1 MTQEQYKWL
10 KDNGYDPTV
19 HDVDDQGNIF
29 ENPIN
34 QPQQKEVMSPLRAGL
49 TSFAGNL
56 LPSAAGLYAGAQTGA
71 LGGSM
76 FGLPGT
82 IIGGI
87 GGGLAGGYGAG
98 KLQEKALEEFA
109 PGAAEEIAR
118 AQRDQPV
125 ASYAGGFLPNALALK
140 PSFGGIKGLAA
151 PLMGMEKEAARA
163 AFTPAAL
170 NVGANVAGSTAGQ
183 LLDMSQ
189 GGEFSAPRFAADVAL
204 GSIFSDPNK
213 LGRKFGLQAL
223 KPDVAAPEQ
232 AMDLGA
238 LRTANT
244 EAREAARVA
253 GETED
258 ARIMDQT
265 RGQMAAG
272 GMTGREV
279 EMFKTRPE
287 MEWWKQPEAA
297 RINDIQNVAKQVK
310 QRMPKGMAAELAGLP
325 EVYDVVQNPEKF
337 PAFLANSLETALDAA
352 HERGVQNKFLSP
364 EDLAMQE
371 KSLARR
377 SGRDLPTETPLSDV
391 TEAYKN
397 YRRNVKE
404 REEVSQRFM
413 GAEERA
419 DIARMDETKRKLATQ
434 KASPEYRGE
443 QMGAFRE
450 GAEAFTPEGGSR
462 VAPKGWPP
470 EVARPTRA
478 AVTTEEILGRQSQA
492 AKADEGI
499 SLEQA
504 LKPTPAEVAKADKIQ
519 ADIARVF
526 AKRDAVELRK
536 LQDLDAAQ
544 ALNEEAAARLQSL
557 QAKSSFAES
566 LTKESAPDIAQA
578 KQELADARAI
588 ADDLYSRLQSA
599 GGKGLLNQADLD
611 AATKL
616 AAQRGLRIVP
626 ATPEQQAKGIRGAYV
641 VNENGE
647 RVIYINPLA
656 ATADTAIH
664 EIGHDVF
671 KTSPNERMSRSLM
684 DTAEGSEAY
693 KREYEARIK
702 EGKNE
707 QQARDIALEEGLV
720 QAFGEAYPN
729 AKPGE
734 IRQWFNALKS
744 SVKSMV
750 GMKLSPEDALAWMHY
765 ATTEAVPWKG
775 VAAVKTGDVG
785 EERMQRALESDAA
798 YLKAVESGDMETAQ
812 RMVNEAAK
820 AAGYNEGPL
829 YHVGQSSWTE
839 ADRPVY
845 TQDSKELADK
855 FLKSLRRDYP
865 EAQAMKLYAQME
877 NPALQ
882 GRDIE
887 RSSFLTSSELGKEQ
901 LSEAMGKGFDSVK
914 GYYAGL
920 GVPEY
925 LTTKPNQ
932 IKLADPVTR
941 DNAGN
946 VIPLSE
952 RFNKQSNDIR
962 YQRAQQETPEFKNW
976 FGESKV
982 VDAEGK
988 PLVMYHGTR
997 SPQDFNTFRTDS
1009 GHNYGPGAYFTPEA
1023 RRASGYA
1030 GEQEG
1035 ARVYSTYV
1043 SVEKPYTVQ
1052 SDATI
1057 QDLGYKLRQDPAN
1070 DALIQKLLQKY
1081 NSTDKNILGNAEVGN
1096 AWLREQGYD
1105 GIIKQRNRYTED
1117 GYVPEVVEVVAFNPE
1132 QVKSATANK
1141 GTFDPLNKDIR
1152 YQRSVLEKI
1161 QTPSEMDAL
1170 IKQGGPFE
1178 RVGSTIRDA
1187 SNTRDYKQGEWSSKY
1202 SLATK
1207 LRPEDQVR
1215 LFNHLA
1221 QEFDAGVRS
1230 NPAAELKPA
1239 YDQLRNE
1246 YLPAI
1251 VNDYNA
1257 QGFTVRD
1264 TAGQR
1269 ARGTNPTYIPLH
1281 AIADEVK
1288 AILTTKQGSPEYTK
1302 LENDFK
1308 QWNTQLRQA
1317 DGATLQEA
1325 QRYANDKFEEKL
1337 QITAKT
1343 PGIESGIP
1351 FSGARKPE
1359 GYPLPPTWR
1368 SDDLIG
1374 NLDNYTK
1381 RSATDFAYQKHVE
1394 SSPEA
1399 MAALGAKTMVN
1410 NQPIPANIL
1419 ASTPS
1424 VINNDSVQSVLREYR
1439 GTPAQKTD
1447 GMLAGIGRSVSAA
1460 TIGPVSKVGDIG
1472 TSLIKGLV
1480 YMPAGEYTSGLV
1492 DFTNRLGDWAA
1503 LKERSYASGL
1513 NKRDAAQNM
1522 RQVLGIAEDSVGF
1535 MDKVARVISKG
1546 TGLNQ
1551 LESVARTVAQA
1562 WGETVVKYNKTLALG
1577 GDKSALKML
1586 DTMSPDWRTRSDAD
1600 LAAQV
1605 GRLLQGSY
1613 DMRQLPASV
1622 LEGAAAPYLTWS
1634 KWSIGQYDSFVKYA
1648 IKPAMQG
1655 NVKPLIGQMLIGV
1668 LGGGAVG
1675 AVQEWLNNREG
1686 KDISWNELESW
1697 MQQNQG
1703 QLGADGGQLL
1713 AQKLLTMTQKLGTF
1727 GFAGDIA
1734 KMSLDA
1740 ASGGSAQGVAT
1751 MPALDAI
1758 YDVSKRAAA
1767 AAKALDDGEDFGL
1780 VMQALLKDS
1789 VIGHMQVARVARNWL
1804 DEDENMRYDDRRRR
1818 RLYDELIGAPS
1829 KGGAF
1834 AVNYS
1839 NLSERKFERG
1849 EITPKTGEEAM
1860 SLVSRARTEATSP
1873 EDYASRIRKL
1883 KTSQNAIMPSMERQ
1897 PMKAARYL
1905 NFVEG
1910 AETGK
1915 GSETMR
1921 RYMIRE
1927 NEDAYRKSLI
1937 EGLSGIR

>member
-34 QPQQKEVMSPLRAGL
+34 APAQQKMSPLRAAG
-49 TSFAGNL
+49 TSFLGNL

-82 IIGGI
+82 VIGGI
-87 GGGLAGGYGAG
+87 GGGLLGGYGAG
-98 KLQEKALEEFA
+98 KLQEAALEEFA
-109 PGAAEEIAR
+109 PSAIEEMSR
-118 AQRDQPV
+118 AQTDQPV
-125 ASYAGGFLPNALALK
+125 ASYLGGFAPNALAMR

-151 PLMGMEKEAARA
+151 PLMGMEKGAMRA
-163 AFTPAAL
+163 AFAPAAA
-170 NVGANVAGSTAGQ
+170 NVGVNVAGSTAGQ
-183 LLDMSQ
+183 LVDISQ
-189 GGEFSAPRFAADVAL
+189 GGEFSVPRFAADVAL
-204 GSIFSDPNK
+204 GSLFADPTK
-213 LGRKFGLQAL
+213 LGRKFGLTPL

-238 LRTANT
+238 IRKD
-244 EAREAARVA
+244 AAAV
-253 GETED
+253 E
-258 ARIMDQT
+258 
-265 RGQMAAG
+265 
-272 GMTGREV
+272 GMTPSEV

-287 MEWWKQPEAA
+287 MEWWKQPEAT
-297 RINDIQNVAKQVK
+297 RISDIEKIAKDIK

-325 EVYDVVQNPEKF
+325 EVYEVIQDPKKF
-337 PAFLANSLETALDAA
+337 PDFLANSLKTALDAA

-364 EDLAMQE
+364 E
-371 KSLARR
+371 
-377 SGRDLPTETPLSDV
+377 
-391 TEAYKN
+391 
-397 YRRNVKE
+397 
-404 REEVSQRFM
+404 
-413 GAEERA
+413 ERA
-419 DIARMDETKRKLATQ
+419 DIARMDESKSALAAQ
-434 KASPEYRGE
+434 KGTPEYRGE
-443 QMGAFRE
+443 QMGALRE

-462 VAPKGWPP
+462 VAPESWTP

-478 AVTTEEILGRQSQA
+478 AVTTEEILGRTSQA
-492 AKADEGI
+492 AKPVDEGV

-504 LKPTPAEVAKADKIQ
+504 LKPTPEEVAKAEKIQ
-519 ADIARVF
+519 ADNARVE
-526 AKRDAVELRK
+526 AEQNASEIRK
-536 LQDLDAAQ
+536 MQDLDAAQ
-544 ALNEEAAARLQSL
+544 ALSDEAAARLQSL
-557 QAKSSFAES
+557 QARQSELLKLAERAPS
-566 LTKESAPDIAQA
+566 VVRKGVREQGAPDIAQA

-729 AKPGE
+729 VKPGE

-785 EERMQRALESDAA
+785 GDERMQRPVDEQAINQMIGESVSDNIKPLVEAIN
-798 YLKAVESGDMETAQ
+798 LKYEDIINSTGMMPEMKSSLGNYIQQVVQENPSAFDYFRYKVGDKTFANKEIGQ
-812 RMVNEAAK
+812 LRGVNEAVKESLLTGKTIELSESAANNYK
-820 AAGYNEGPL
+820 AMA
-829 YHVGQSSWTE
+829 
-839 ADRPVY
+839 
-845 TQDSKELADK
+845 QDVIKTMRELNVDNNK
-855 FLKSLRRDYP
+855 VS
-865 EAQAMKLYAQME
+865 
-877 NPALQ
+877 N
-882 GRDIE
+882 I
-887 RSSFLTSSELGKEQ
+887 EQ
-901 LSEAMGKGFDSVK
+901 LLNVLVNRKIQNDPNIIQQNENVK
-914 GYYAGL
+914 RWSDPAFRQQQ
-920 GVPEY
+920 
-925 LTTKPNQ
+925 N
-932 IKLADPVTR
+932 ADYKKY
-941 DNAGN
+941 N
-946 VIPLSE
+946 
-952 RFNKQSNDIR
+952 
-962 YQRAQQETPEFKNW
+962 YQRAVQEL
-976 FGESKV
+976 
-982 VDAEGK
+982 AE
-988 PLVMYHGTR
+988 L
-997 SPQDFNTFRTDS
+997 
-1009 GHNYGPGAYFTPEA
+1009 
-1023 RRASGYA
+1023 
-1030 GEQEG
+1030 EG
-1035 ARVYSTYV
+1035 QLP
-1043 SVEKPYTVQ
+1043 K
-1052 SDATI
+1052 
-1057 QDLGYKLRQDPAN
+1057 K
-1070 DALIQKLLQKY
+1070 
-1081 NSTDKNILGNAEVGN
+1081 
-1096 AWLREQGYD
+1096 
-1105 GIIKQRNRYTED
+1105 
-1117 GYVPEVVEVVAFNPE
+1117 
-1132 QVKSATANK
+1132 
-1141 GTFDPLNKDIR
+1141 TFDPSNPDIR

-1337 QITAKT
+1337 RITAKT

-1419 ASTPS
+1419 ASVTP

-1439 GTPAQKTD
+1439 GTPAQKND

-1460 TIGPVSKVGDIG
+1460 TIGPISKVGDIG

-1577 GDKSALKML
+1577 GDKSALQML

-1648 IKPAMQG
+1648 IQPAMQG

-1686 KDISWNELESW
+1686 RDVNWNELESW

-1713 AQKLLTMTQKLGTF
+1713 AQKLLTMAQKLGTF

-1789 VIGHMQVARVARNWL
+1789 VVGHMQVARVARNWL

-1839 NLSERKFERG
+1839 NLAERAFERG
-1849 EITPKTGEEAM
+1849 EITEKTGEEAF
-1860 SLVSRARTEATSP
+1860 SLVSRARTEATSG

-1883 KTSQNAIMPSMERQ
+1883 KTSQNQIMPSLERQ

-1905 NFVEG
+1905 GFVEG
-1910 AETGK
+1910 AEPGK
-1915 GSETMR
+1915 GSETLK
-1921 RYMIRE
+1921 RYYTRQ
-1927 NEDAYRKSLI
+1927 NEDKYRKSLI
-1937 EGLSGIR
+1937 EGMSGIR

>member
-10 KDNGYDPTV
+10 QDNGYDPTV
-19 HDVDDQGNIF
+19 YDVDDQGNIF
-29 ENPIN
+29 DNPIN

-82 IIGGI
+82 VIGGI
-87 GGGLAGGYGAG
+87 GGGLLGGYGAG
-98 KLQEKALEEFA
+98 KLQEAALEEFA
-109 PGAAEEIAR
+109 PSAIEEMSR
-118 AQRDQPV
+118 AQTDQPV
-125 ASYAGGFLPNALALK
+125 ASYLGGFAPNALAMR

-151 PLMGMEKEAARA
+151 PAMGMSKQATRA
-163 AFTPAAL
+163 AFAPAVA
-170 NVGANVAGSTAGQ
+170 NVGVNVAGSTAGQ

-189 GGEFSAPRFAADVAL
+189 GGEFSVPRFAADVAL
-204 GSIFSDPNK
+204 GSLFADPTK
-213 LGRKFGLQAL
+213 LGRKFGLTPL

-238 LRTANT
+238 IRKD
-244 EAREAARVA
+244 AAAV
-253 GETED
+253 E
-258 ARIMDQT
+258 
-265 RGQMAAG
+265 
-272 GMTGREV
+272 GMTPSEV

-297 RINDIQNVAKQVK
+297 RINDIEKIAKDIK

-325 EVYDVVQNPEKF
+325 EVYEVIQDPKKF
-337 PAFLANSLETALDAA
+337 PDFLANSLKTALDAA

-364 EDLAMQE
+364 E
-371 KSLARR
+371 
-377 SGRDLPTETPLSDV
+377 
-391 TEAYKN
+391 
-397 YRRNVKE
+397 
-404 REEVSQRFM
+404 
-413 GAEERA
+413 ERA
-419 DIARMDETKRKLATQ
+419 DIARMDESKSALAVQ
-434 KASPEYRGE
+434 KGTPEYRGE
-443 QMGAFRE
+443 QMGALRE
-450 GAEAFTPEGGSR
+450 RAGAFTPEGGSR
-462 VAPKGWPP
+462 VAPESWTP

-478 AVTTEEILGRQSQA
+478 AVTTEEILGRPSEA
-492 AKADEGI
+492 AKPVDEGVT
-499 SLEQA
+499 LQEA
-504 LKPTPAEVAKADKIQ
+504 LKPTPEEVAKAEKIQ
-519 ADIARVF
+519 ADNARVE
-526 AKRDAVELRK
+526 AEQNAAEIRK
-536 LQDLDAAQ
+536 MQDLDAAQ
-544 ALNEEAAARLQSL
+544 ALNDEASARLQSL
-557 QAKSSFAES
+557 QSRQAELLKLAERAPS
-566 LTKESAPDIAQA
+566 VVRKGVREQGAPDIAQA

-588 ADDLYSRLQSA
+588 ADDLYSRLQRA
-599 GGKGLLNQADLD
+599 GGEGLLNQADLD

-693 KREYEARIK
+693 KREYEARLA

-729 AKPGE
+729 VKPGE

-775 VAAVKTGDVG
+775 VAAAKTGDVG
-785 EERMQRALESDAA
+785 D
-798 YLKAVESGDMETAQ
+798 ET
-812 RMVNEAAK
+812 
-820 AAGYNEGPL
+820 
-829 YHVGQSSWTE
+829 
-839 ADRPVY
+839 
-845 TQDSKELADK
+845 
-855 FLKSLRRDYP
+855 
-865 EAQAMKLYAQME
+865 
-877 NPALQ
+877 
-882 GRDIE
+882 
-887 RSSFLTSSELGKEQ
+887 
-901 LSEAMGKGFDSVK
+901 
-914 GYYAGL
+914 
-920 GVPEY
+920 
-925 LTTKPNQ
+925 
-932 IKLADPVTR
+932 
-941 DNAGN
+941 
-946 VIPLSE
+946 
-952 RFNKQSNDIR
+952 
-962 YQRAQQETPEFKNW
+962 
-976 FGESKV
+976 
-982 VDAEGK
+982 
-988 PLVMYHGTR
+988 
-997 SPQDFNTFRTDS
+997 
-1009 GHNYGPGAYFTPEA
+1009 
-1023 RRASGYA
+1023 
-1030 GEQEG
+1030 
-1035 ARVYSTYV
+1035 
-1043 SVEKPYTVQ
+1043 
-1052 SDATI
+1052 
-1057 QDLGYKLRQDPAN
+1057 
-1070 DALIQKLLQKY
+1070 
-1081 NSTDKNILGNAEVGN
+1081 
-1096 AWLREQGYD
+1096 
-1105 GIIKQRNRYTED
+1105 
-1117 GYVPEVVEVVAFNPE
+1117 
-1132 QVKSATANK
+1132 
-1141 GTFDPLNKDIR
+1141 R

-1170 IKQGGPFE
+1170 IKQGGSFE

-1202 SLATK
+1202 SLAAK
-1207 LRPEDQVR
+1207 LQPEDQVR

-1337 QITAKT
+1337 RITAKT

-1419 ASTPS
+1419 ASVTP

-1460 TIGPVSKVGDIG
+1460 TIGPISKVGDIG

-1522 RQVLGIAEDSVGF
+1522 RQVLGIADDSVGF

-1577 GDKSALKML
+1577 GDKSALQML
-1586 DTMSPDWRTRSDAD
+1586 DTLSPDWRTRSDAD

-1648 IKPAMQG
+1648 IQPAMQG

-1686 KDISWNELESW
+1686 KDISWKELESW

-1713 AQKLLTMTQKLGTF
+1713 AQKLLTMAQKLGTF
-1727 GFAGDIA
+1727 GFAGDIV

-1839 NLSERKFERG
+1839 NLAERDFERG
-1849 EITPKTGEEAM
+1849 EITEKTGEEAFE
-1860 SLVSRARTEATSP
+1860 LVSRARTEATSP

-1883 KTSQNAIMPSMERQ
+1883 KTSQNAIMPSLERQ

-1905 NFVEG
+1905 DFVEG
-1910 AETGK
+1910 AEPGK
-1915 GSETMR
+1915 GSETLK
-1921 RYMIRE
+1921 RYYTRQ
-1927 NEDAYRKSLI
+1927 NEDKYRKSLI
-1937 EGLSGIR
+1937 EGMSGIR

>member
-1 MTQEQYKWL
+1 MTQEQYQWL
-10 KDNGYDPTV
+10 KNNGYDPAV

-76 FGLPGT
+76 FGPVGT
-82 IIGGI
+82 VLGGI
-87 GGGLAGGYGAG
+87 GGGLAGGYGVG

-109 PGAAEEIAR
+109 PGAAEEMAR

-125 ASYAGGFLPNALALK
+125 ASYLGGFAPNALALK
-140 PSFGGIKGLAA
+140 PSFGGIKGLRA
-151 PLMGMEKEAARA
+151 PLMSMEKEAARA

-183 LLDMSQ
+183 LIDVAQ
-189 GGEFSAPRFAADVAL
+189 GGEFSVPRFAADVAL
-204 GSIFSDPNK
+204 GSVFSDPNK

-223 KPDVAAPEQ
+223 KPEVAAPEQ

-238 LRTANT
+238 LRTADT

-258 ARIMDQT
+258 ARIMDET

-272 GMTGREV
+272 GMTGREI

-287 MEWWKQPEAA
+287 MEWWKQPEAT
-297 RINDIQNVAKQVK
+297 RIEDIRNIAKQAK
-310 QRMPKGMAAELAGLP
+310 QRMPKGMAEQLAGLP
-325 EVYDVVQNPEKF
+325 EVYDVIQNPEKF
-337 PAFLANSLETALDAA
+337 PSFLASSLEEALNAS
-352 HERGVQNKFLSP
+352 HERGMQDKFLSVK
-364 EDLAMQE
+364 DLERQE
-371 KSLARR
+371 QQRVESSNLV
-377 SGRDLPTETPLSDV
+377 D
-391 TEAYKN
+391 YKN
-397 YRRNVKE
+397 SPERAAQLERARQE
-404 REEVSQRFM
+404 REAALTPGKWVEVVNNIPGEPDRKVLKVEFI
-413 GAEERA
+413 G
-419 DIARMDETKRKLATQ
+419 DKRVVTYDKVPKVSAT
-434 KASPEYRGE
+434 E
-443 QMGAFRE
+443 
-450 GAEAFTPEGGSR
+450 
-462 VAPKGWPP
+462 P

-492 AKADEGI
+492 AKPVDEGI

-504 LKPTPAEVAKADKIQ
+504 LKPTPEEVAKAEKIQ

-526 AKRDAVELRK
+526 DKRDAAELRK

-544 ALNEEAAARLQSL
+544 ALNDEAAARLQSL
-557 QAKSSFAES
+557 QARQDELLNLAQREPSYVRKDIRGNTAR
-566 LTKESAPDIAQA
+566 DIAQA

-588 ADDLYSRLQSA
+588 ADDLYTRLQSA
-599 GGKGLLNQADLD
+599 GGEGLMSQADLD

-616 AAQRGLRIVP
+616 AAQRGLRVLP
-626 ATPEQQAKGIRGAYV
+626 ATPEQQAQGIRGAYV

-647 RVIYINPLA
+647 RVIYINPFA

-671 KTSPNERMSRSLM
+671 KRSANERMRRSLM
-684 DTAEGSEAY
+684 DTAMDSEAY
-693 KREYEARIK
+693 KRELEYRLNEVDK
-702 EGKNE
+702 NGKRVNTE
-707 QQARDIALEEGLV
+707 QRAQDLALEEGVV
-720 QAFGEAYPN
+720 QAFGEQHPN
-729 AKPGE
+729 VKPGE

-750 GMKLSPEDALAWMHY
+750 GMKISPEDALAWMHY

-785 EERMQRALESDAA
+785 EE
-798 YLKAVESGDMETAQ
+798 T
-812 RMVNEAAK
+812 
-820 AAGYNEGPL
+820 
-829 YHVGQSSWTE
+829 
-839 ADRPVY
+839 
-845 TQDSKELADK
+845 
-855 FLKSLRRDYP
+855 
-865 EAQAMKLYAQME
+865 
-877 NPALQ
+877 
-882 GRDIE
+882 
-887 RSSFLTSSELGKEQ
+887 
-901 LSEAMGKGFDSVK
+901 
-914 GYYAGL
+914 
-920 GVPEY
+920 
-925 LTTKPNQ
+925 
-932 IKLADPVTR
+932 
-941 DNAGN
+941 
-946 VIPLSE
+946 
-952 RFNKQSNDIR
+952 R
-962 YQRAQQETPEFKNW
+962 YQR
-976 FGESKV
+976 G
-982 VDAEGK
+982 
-988 PLVMYHGTR
+988 L
-997 SPQDFNTFRTDS
+997 
-1009 GHNYGPGAYFTPEA
+1009 
-1023 RRASGYA
+1023 
-1030 GEQEG
+1030 
-1035 ARVYSTYV
+1035 
-1043 SVEKPYTVQ
+1043 
-1052 SDATI
+1052 
-1057 QDLGYKLRQDPAN
+1057 
-1070 DALIQKLLQKY
+1070 
-1081 NSTDKNILGNAEVGN
+1081 
-1096 AWLREQGYD
+1096 
-1105 GIIKQRNRYTED
+1105 
-1117 GYVPEVVEVVAFNPE
+1117 
-1132 QVKSATANK
+1132 
-1141 GTFDPLNKDIR
+1141 
-1152 YQRSVLEKI
+1152 LEKI

-1207 LRPEDQVR
+1207 LRPDDQVR

-1221 QEFDAGVRS
+1221 QEFDSGVRS
-1230 NPAAELKPA
+1230 APATELRAA

-1269 ARGTNPTYIPLH
+1269 ARGSNPTYIPLH

-1288 AILTTKQGSPEYTK
+1288 TILTTLQGSPEYKK

-1325 QRYANDKFEEKL
+1325 QNYANEKFEEKI

-1359 GYPLPPTWR
+1359 GYPLPPSWR
-1368 SDDLIG
+1368 STDLIS

-1419 ASTPS
+1419 AATPN

-1439 GTPAQKTD
+1439 GTPAQKNE
-1447 GMLAGIGRSVSAA
+1447 GVLSGIGRSVSAA

-1480 YMPAGEYTSGLV
+1480 YMPAGEYTSGLI

-1522 RQVLGIAEDSVGF
+1522 RQVLGIAEDSVNF

-1577 GDKSALKML
+1577 GDKNALQML
-1586 DTMSPDWRTRSDAD
+1586 DTLSPDWRTRSDAD
-1600 LAAQV
+1600 LSAQV

-1648 IKPAMQG
+1648 MKPAMQG

-1668 LGGGAVG
+1668 LGGGAVS
-1675 AVQEWLNNREG
+1675 AVQEWLNNRQG
-1686 KDISWNELESW
+1686 KDISWKELESW

-1713 AQKLLTMTQKLGTF
+1713 AQKLLTMAQKLGTF

-1734 KMSLDA
+1734 KMTVDA
-1740 ASGGSAQGVAT
+1740 ASGGSAQGIAT

-1780 VMQALLKDS
+1780 VLQALLKDS

-1804 DEDENMRYDDRRRR
+1804 DEDENLRYDDRRSR
-1818 RLYDELIGAPS
+1818 RLYDELSGLPS

-1839 NLSERKFERG
+1839 NLSEREFERG
-1849 EITPKTGEEAM
+1849 DITEKTGEEAFN
-1860 SLVSRARTEATSP
+1860 LVSRARQEATSG

-1883 KTSQNAIMPSMERQ
+1883 KTSQNQIMPSLERQ

-1905 NFVEG
+1905 SFVEG
-1910 AETGK
+1910 AEPGK
-1915 GSETMR
+1915 GSETLK
-1921 RYMIRE
+1921 RYYTRQ
-1927 NEDAYRKSLI
+1927 NEDKYRKSLI
-1937 EGLSGIR
+1937 EGMSGIR

>member
-10 KDNGYDPTV
+10 QDNGYDPTV

-76 FGLPGT
+76 FGPVGT
-82 IIGGI
+82 VLGGI

-125 ASYAGGFLPNALALK
+125 ASYLGGFAPNALALK

-151 PLMGMEKEAARA
+151 PLMSMEKEAARA

-183 LLDMSQ
+183 LLDVAQ
-189 GGEFSAPRFAADVAL
+189 GGEFSVPRFAADVAL
-204 GSIFSDPNK
+204 GSVFSDPNK

-223 KPDVAAPEQ
+223 KPEVAAAEQ

-238 LRTANT
+238 LRTADT

-253 GETED
+253 VETED
-258 ARIMDQT
+258 ARIMDET

-287 MEWWKQPEAA
+287 MEWWKQPEAT
-297 RINDIQNVAKQVK
+297 RIEDIRNIAKQAK
-310 QRMPKGMAAELAGLP
+310 QRMPKGMAEQLAGLP

-337 PAFLANSLETALDAA
+337 PAFLASSLEEALNAA
-352 HERGVQNKFLSP
+352 HERSVQDKFLSP

-391 TEAYKN
+391 NEAYKN
-397 YRRNVKE
+397 YRRNAKE

-462 VAPKGWPP
+462 VAPESWTP

-492 AKADEGI
+492 AKPVDEGI

-504 LKPTPAEVAKADKIQ
+504 LKPTPEEVAKAEKIQ
-519 ADIARVF
+519 ADNARVE
-526 AKRDAVELRK
+526 AEQNAAEIRK
-536 LQDLDAAQ
+536 MQDLEAAQ
-544 ALNEEAAARLQSL
+544 ALSDEAAARLQSL
-557 QAKSSFAES
+557 QARQDELQKLAQRAPSVVRKGVAEQG
-566 LTKESAPDIAQA
+566 APDIAQA

-588 ADDLYSRLQSA
+588 AADLYSRLQKA
-599 GGKGLLNQADLD
+599 GGEGLMSQADLD

-616 AAQRGLRIVP
+616 AAQRGLRVLP
-626 ATPEQQAKGIRGAYV
+626 ATPEQQAQGIRGAYV

-671 KTSPNERMSRSLM
+671 KTSANERMRRSLM
-684 DTAEGSEAY
+684 DTAMDSEAY
-693 KREYEARIK
+693 KRELEYRLK
-702 EGKNE
+702 EGKT
-707 QQARDIALEEGLV
+707 QDQAQDLALEEGLV
-720 QAFGEAYPN
+720 QAFGEQHPN
-729 AKPGE
+729 VKPGE

-750 GMKLSPEDALAWMHY
+750 GMKISPEDALAWMHY

-775 VAAVKTGDVG
+775 MAVAKTGDVG
-785 EERMQRALESDAA
+785 ERLQRALENDSA
-798 YLKAVESGDMETAQ
+798 YIKAVESGDMETAQ

-865 EAQAMKLYAQME
+865 EAQAKKLYAQME
-877 NPALQ
+877 NPAVQ

-901 LSEAMGKGFDSVK
+901 LAEAMGKGFDSVK

-932 IKLADPVTR
+932 IKLADPVTY

-952 RFNKQSNDIR
+952 RFNKQSSDTR

-982 VDAEGK
+982 VDADGK
-988 PLVMYHGTR
+988 PLTVYHGT
-997 SPQDFNTFRTDS
+997 SKDVDFNSFKGNKNGIWFTPNPDIASNYAMQNDS
-1009 GHNYGPGAYFTPEA
+1009 MGYRRGTGYSMEPTNTASRVIPAYVSIENPAVFDVWPDQIRYATNYKKALGDYFTQLKA
-1023 RRASGYA
+1023 QGHDGVIFGSG
-1030 GEQEG
+1030 
-1035 ARVYSTYV
+1035 
-1043 SVEKPYTVQ
+1043 K
-1052 SDATI
+1052 DAT
-1057 QDLGYKLRQDPAN
+1057 Y
-1070 DALIQKLLQKY
+1070 
-1081 NSTDKNILGNAEVGN
+1081 
-1096 AWLREQGYD
+1096 
-1105 GIIKQRNRYTED
+1105 
-1117 GYVPEVVEVVAFNPE
+1117 VAFNPE
-1132 QVKSATANK
+1132 QVKSATANR
-1141 GTFDPLNKDIR
+1141 GTFSPESKDIR
-1152 YQRSVLEKI
+1152 YQRGLLEKI

-1170 IKQGGPFE
+1170 IQKGGPFE

-1207 LRPEDQVR
+1207 LRPDDQVR

-1221 QEFDAGVRS
+1221 QEFDSGVRS
-1230 NPAAELKPA
+1230 APATELRAA

-1269 ARGTNPTYIPLH
+1269 ARGSNPTYIPLH

-1288 AILTTKQGSPEYTK
+1288 TILTTLQGSPEYKK

-1308 QWNTQLRQA
+1308 QWNMQLRQA

-1325 QRYANDKFEEKL
+1325 QNYANEKFEEKI

-1359 GYPLPPTWR
+1359 GYPLPPSWR
-1368 SDDLIG
+1368 STDLIS

-1419 ASTPS
+1419 AATPN

-1439 GTPAQKTD
+1439 GTPAQKNE
-1447 GMLAGIGRSVSAA
+1447 GVLSGIGRSVSAA

-1480 YMPAGEYTSGLV
+1480 YMPAGEYTSGLI

-1522 RQVLGIAEDSVGF
+1522 RQVLGIAEDSVNF

-1577 GDKSALKML
+1577 GDKNALQML
-1586 DTMSPDWRTRSDAD
+1586 DTLSPDWRTRSDAD
-1600 LAAQV
+1600 LSAQV

-1648 IKPAMQG
+1648 MKPAMQG

-1668 LGGGAVG
+1668 LGGGAVS
-1675 AVQEWLNNREG
+1675 AVQEWLNNRQG
-1686 KDISWNELESW
+1686 KDISWKELESW

-1713 AQKLLTMTQKLGTF
+1713 AQKLLTMAQKLGTF

-1734 KMSLDA
+1734 KMAVDA
-1740 ASGGSAQGVAT
+1740 ASGGSAQGIAT

-1780 VMQALLKDS
+1780 VLQALLKDS

-1804 DEDENMRYDDRRRR
+1804 DEDENLRYDDRRSR
-1818 RLYDELIGAPS
+1818 RLYDELSGLPS

-1839 NLSERKFERG
+1839 NLSEREFERG
-1849 EITPKTGEEAM
+1849 DITEKTGEEAFN
-1860 SLVSRARTEATSP
+1860 LVSRARQEATSG

-1883 KTSQNAIMPSMERQ
+1883 KTSQNQIMPSLERQ

-1905 NFVEG
+1905 SFVEG
-1910 AETGK
+1910 AEPGK
-1915 GSETMR
+1915 GSETLK
-1921 RYMIRE
+1921 RYYTRQ
-1927 NEDAYRKSLI
+1927 NEDKYRKSLI
-1937 EGLSGIR
+1937 EGMSGIR